1 MTARCLVCLAEVR
14 GEGDYHPRCAK
25 ALFGSTRVPT
35 IDLELARLHTVAQ
48 AMVGH
53 TSLPGI
59 QRKVSAGLTA
69 DRATLRV
76 AMEKGH
82 FILKPQAQVFPSLPE
97 NEHVTMRLAEVAGL
111 AVPPS
116 GLVKLHD
123 GSLAYLTRRFDRTA
137 EGKKLLQEDFCQ
149 LGELA
154 PKQKYEGSA
163 ELCARLVRRHASEPL
178 VAALAL
184 FRQVVFAWW
193 TGNGDMHLKNL
204 SLLRGADGLHRL
216 SPAYDLL
223 CTALVVE
230 DDQLALPVGG
240 NRRAVTPR
248 QWIAFASY
256 CGLTPKATARA
267 LGQVHAA
274 LTPSLGLVARCFLPE
289 EMKVRYARLLELR
302 ARTVEAAA
310 RKVSEG

>member
-1 MTARCLVCLAEVR
+1 MTARCLVCLADVR
-14 GEGDYHPRCAK
+14 GEGEYHARCAK

-53 TSLPGI
+53 TSLSGI
-59 QRKVSAGLTA
+59 QRKVSVGLTA

-97 NEHVTMRLAEVAGL
+97 NEHLTMRIAAAAGL
-111 AVPPS
+111 QISPN
-116 GLVKLHD
+116 GLVRLRD

-137 EGKKLLQEDFCQ
+137 EGRKLLQEDFCQ

-163 ELCARLVRRHASEPL
+163 ELCARVVRCHASEPL
-178 VAALAL
+178 VSALAL

-204 SLLRGADGLHRL
+204 SLLRGADGVHRL

-223 CTALVVE
+223 CTDLFVE

-240 NRRAVTPR
+240 NRRGVTPR
-248 QWIAFASY
+248 QWLGLASY
-256 CGLTPKATARA
+256 CGLTPRATARA

-274 LTPSLGLVARCFLPE
+274 LTPALDLIARSYLPD
-289 EMKVRYARLLELR
+289 EMKVRYERLLEVR
-302 ARTVEAAA
+302 ARTMEAAA
-310 RKVSEG
+310 RKAGEG